1 MENLTGGTPPVRYLP
16 CVVPCKLYFAGL
28 IIYLTSK
35 DKTPLKAKSAGKGA
49 LIGFIVGIVLSILTN
64 VLAAVFA
71 GVAATSYSGVI

>member
-1 MENLTGGTPPVRYLP
+1 MNFPPVNDAPSTGYAILGFFIP
-16 CVVPCKLYFAGL
+16 IAGL

-71 GVAATSYSGVI
+71 SVAATSYSGII